1 MYLVMIVRTFQSN
14 KPAGR
19 IAQVNGFPNLANG
32 LMLNQTLHFDWLV
45 YAQYA
50 FLMRAMTDEKP
61 GLPG

>member
-1 MYLVMIVRTFQSN
+1 MNLVMIVRTFQWN
-14 KPAGR
+14 KPSGSFG
-19 IAQVNGFPNLANG
+19 QVNGFPHLANG